1 MKPVIP
7 SYITYETG
15 HIKPFLDSAEL
26 IPLSCLLCASLELI
40 KVTLN
45 IMPEFRPNQ
54 TMLDKHSDDQK
65 NGQKDW
71 EIFANCVRDA
81 ISEQSGLPKWDKNCS
96 LRENKAYE
104 EVMQGKTDEI
114 NGVTIEFIDGPATK
128 TRKKFN

>member
-26 IPLSCLLCASLELI
+26 VPLSCLLCASLELI

-54 TMLDKHSDDQK
+54 TMLSAHGGEK
-65 NGQKDW
+65 NGLKDW

-81 ISEQSGLPKWDKNCS
+81 ISEQSGLPKVDKNCS
-96 LRENKAYE
+96 LRENRAYE
-104 EVMQGKTDEI
+104 EVMQGKTDVI
-114 NGVTIEFIDGPATK
+114 NGVTIEFEDGPVK
-128 TRKKFN
+128 TTKKFN